1 MILIMAGIAAVVAGY
16 VLAPILRGRS
26 VDVFADEGRVL
37 AEALDA
43 ERRELELDLQ
53 AGKMTA
59 DDYARAIEE
68 LEGRGQSGRHA

>member
-26 VDVFADEGRVL
+26 VDVSPDQEQVL